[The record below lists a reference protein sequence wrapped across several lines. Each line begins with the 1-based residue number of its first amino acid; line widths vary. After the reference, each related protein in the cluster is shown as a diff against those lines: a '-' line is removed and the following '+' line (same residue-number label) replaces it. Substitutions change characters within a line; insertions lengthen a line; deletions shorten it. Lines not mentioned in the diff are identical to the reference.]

1 LSPKVGVQVNTDRQP
16 SERSTQ
22 SEPTVDTVIMNVY
35 SRVKNLENRYIDL
48 ANFYKEALIRQENSH
63 NRKEA
68 ADHELDASDRGRLL
82 KMTASPRGLSS
93 SLVEDP

>member
-1 LSPKVGVQVNTDRQP
+1 
-16 SERSTQ
+16 
-22 SEPTVDTVIMNVY
+22 MNVY

-48 ANFYKEALIRQENSH
+48 ANFYKEALIRQEH
-63 NRKEA
+63 TQHRKEA
-68 ADHELDASDRGRLL
+68 ADHELGANDRARLL